1 MKHVF
6 YFLKQI
12 HSHTG
17 AVLYINILAMTGIG
31 LLNGVSIL
39 LLIPMISMSGIINMD
54 TNELPF
60 MGVFQFLDSFS
71 VTIGLLIILAIY
83 IGIAIGQILLQR
95 HITIRNA
102 EIQQGFLRFLQIETY
117 QSLLK
122 ANWDFFIKKRRSDLV
137 HILTAE
143 ISRTNAGTQSFL
155 KLMAS
160 FIITLLQVFLAFWL
174 SPSITSFVLLCGVF
188 LIFINRKFL
197 RRTLALG
204 KQNVELGKNFL
215 AGITDQINGMKDIKS
230 NSLEEPRM
238 DWYRSMT
245 KQIQDQQVNYTRVKT
260 TSQAYYKIAS
270 AVFIAVFVFVAI
282 QLFSAQAAQLTL
294 IILIFSRLWPRVS
307 GFQTSMEQIAMSL
320 PSLQIVQSLQKQTSE
335 MTEFDKEFDQSVE
348 PLQIEHGIAC
358 NNASFRYDKQKEVF
372 ALKDIHLFI
381 PANKITAIV
390 GKSGAGKST
399 LIDLLM
405 GLNLPETGEIKVD
418 GMSLTSDRI
427 LSFRSSL
434 SYVSQDPFLFN
445 TTIRE
450 NLLIVAPHATDEA
463 LMEALEFA
471 SAAEFVNQL
480 PIGLDTVIGDRGIK
494 LSGGERQRIV
504 LARAILRKPSVLVL
518 DEATSALD
526 TENESN
532 IQEAIGRLKGK
543 MTIIVIAH
551 RLSTIRDADQVVVL
565 EGGKIIQ
572 QGEYNQLSAAKGV
585 FRKMLHRQLVG
596 S

>member
-12 HSHTG
+12 HRHTG
-17 AVLYINILAMTGIG
+17 AVLYFNIMAMMGIG
-31 LLNGVSIL
+31 LLDGISIL
-39 LLIPMISMSGIINMD
+39 LLVPMISMSGIVNINAE
-54 TNELPF
+54 ELPF
-60 MGVFQFLDSFS
+60 MEVFQFLNYFS
-71 VTIGLLIILAIY
+71 APIALLIILVIY
-83 IGIAIGQILLQR
+83 VGIAAGQILLQR
-95 HITIRNA
+95 RISIRNS
-102 EIQQGFLRFLQIETY
+102 EIQQGFLRYLQIETY

-122 ANWDFFIKKRRSDLV
+122 ANWGFFIKNRRSDLI

-143 ISRTNAGTQSFL
+143 ISRTNTGTQSFL
-155 KLMAS
+155 KLIAS
-160 FIITLLQVFLAFWL
+160 FIITLLQIGLAFWL
-174 SPSITSFVLLCGVF
+174 SPSITSFVLLCGLV
-188 LIFINRKFL
+188 LIFMNRKFL
-197 RRTLALG
+197 KRSLDLG
-204 KQNVELGKNFL
+204 KKNVELGKNFL

-230 NSLEEPRM
+230 NSLEEQRM
-238 DWYRSMT
+238 EWYRSIT
-245 KQIQDQQVNYTRVKT
+245 KQIQDRHVEFTYVKT

-282 QLFSAQAAQLTL
+282 QLFAAQAAQLTL

-307 GFQTSMEQIAMSL
+307 GIQSSMEQIAMAL
-320 PSLQIVQSLQKQTSE
+320 PSLQVVRALQKETSE
-335 MTEFDKEFDQSVE
+335 TLEFDQGSDKFVE
-348 PLQIEHGIAC
+348 PMQIEHGIQC
-358 NNASFRYDKQKEVF
+358 TNASFRYDKQKQVY
-372 ALKDIHLFI
+372 ALKDINLFI
-381 PANKITAIV
+381 PANKTTAIV

-405 GLNLPETGEIKVD
+405 GLNLPETGDILVD
-418 GMSLTSDRI
+418 GRLLTPKRI
-427 LSFRSSL
+427 LSLRSSL

-450 NLLIVAPHATDEA
+450 NLLLVSPYATDDA
-463 LMEALEFA
+463 LMEALSFA
-471 SAAEFVNQL
+471 SAYEFVKQL
-480 PIGLDTVIGDRGIK
+480 PDGLDTVIGDRGIK
-494 LSGGERQRIV
+494 LSGGERQRLV

-532 IQEAIGRLKGK
+532 IQEAIDRLKGK

-565 EGGKIIQ
+565 EDGKIIQ
-572 QGEYNQLSAAKGV
+572 QGKYSHLSTANGV
-585 FRKMLHRQLVG
+585 FRRMLHRQLVG